1 MLKYYAT
8 AETEILAGKK
18 EMLLM
23 RGFDFIYSRIS
34 T

>member
-8 AETEILAGKK
+8 AGTEILAGKK

-23 RGFDFIYSRIS
+23 KGVWLYIQYN
-34 T
+34 